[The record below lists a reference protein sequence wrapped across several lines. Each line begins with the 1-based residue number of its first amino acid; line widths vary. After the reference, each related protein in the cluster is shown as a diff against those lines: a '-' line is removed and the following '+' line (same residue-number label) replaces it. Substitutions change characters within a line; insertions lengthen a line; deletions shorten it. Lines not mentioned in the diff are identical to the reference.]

1 VPGPPLPLLEPR
13 VRFLRKDTEQY
24 HLTLGAPGLSR
35 HDERRFALRVLDNIL
50 GGTSSSRLFQEI
62 RERRGLAYS
71 VFSFQSLFAGTGQI
85 GLYLGTRP
93 DNVAPALAV
102 VADELALL
110 RREGFTL
117 EELERSKENV
127 KGRMVLSLESTAAR
141 MNRLGSALLSDLPLM
156 TLDEAVARIEAV
168 TLDDMAELTAEL
180 LAPERLSAAG
190 VGVDEDVFRDALE
203 PLGIAAAKAV
213 A

>member
-1 VPGPPLPLLEPR
+1 
-13 VRFLRKDTEQY
+13 
-24 HLTLGAPGLSR
+24 
-35 HDERRFALRVLDNIL
+35 
-50 GGTSSSRLFQEI
+50 
-62 RERRGLAYS
+62 

-110 RREGFTL
+110 RRDGFTL

-141 MNRLGSALLSDLPLM
+141 MNRLGSALLNDLPLL

-168 TLDDMAELTAEL
+168 TLDDMAELAAEL

-203 PLGIAAAKAV
+203 PLGIAVAKAV